1 MLLLFRKKKPQ
12 TQGGEN
18 LGLDQCKVFTSLIA
32 EMFEWNEFT
41 YFETY
46 KLPKTNHFHKISE

>member
-1 MLLLFRKKKPQ
+1 MEYRLSAGQSLKCCYFFEKKNPQ

-32 EMFEWNEFT
+32 EMFE
-41 YFETY
+41 
-46 KLPKTNHFHKISE
+46 